1 MWLVGRSLHR
11 CWGIRGV
18 WGPPWW
24 WTGGEG
30 GMRMR
35 KWRGKIYILRILHIY
50 KIDYILS
57 SSFCQAPGNDVLHHC
72 ADPYDFIPRIGG
84 NYNLIRVCSSPAG
97 PSFSAQLG
105 LTSWLPGKHKRK
117 SSLNNCWMRCREVGV
132 WWKMQSLRS
141 TCYSDAHQGSQEEGN
156 GEISVQWTLEVSLI
170 KYIHVE

>member
-1 MWLVGRSLHR
+1 MEEVKEGKRTEGEDSWAVRMVGFSQLVCTEYGVQSVYILEEGCLHR

-117 SSLNNCWMRCREVGV
+117 SSLNNC
-132 WWKMQSLRS
+132 
-141 TCYSDAHQGSQEEGN
+141 
-156 GEISVQWTLEVSLI
+156 
-170 KYIHVE
+170 